1 MRRGITGHGEPERT
15 GPDQV
20 NAALVRQLIGD
31 ALAQLSGEHR
41 AVIRRSHYLGWTT
54 AQITDDLHIAEFTLK
69 SRLHL
74 ALRALRLT
82 LQRQPPAHWTARA
95 RDVDRPGA
103 GSCPLPLATFGKDDL
118 RRKRGLAAS

>member
-15 GPDQV
+15 GPDQM

-54 AQITDDLHIAEFTLK
+54 AQIPDDLHIAECTVK

-74 ALRALRLT
+74 ALRAVRLT
-82 LQRQPPAHWTARA
+82 LQRQPTRRALDSPSMRRRSPGCWILSPA
-95 RDVDRPGA
+95 A
-103 GSCPLPLATFGKDDL
+103 GDIWE
-118 RRKRGLAAS
+118 R